1 MYKLFFDSVLVGQY
15 NNNEYPVYPSDYFI
29 ACEPLSVTYRDTGN
43 GYENGERVYGKATRL
58 EIKSKVKAAE

>member
-1 MYKLFFDSVLVGQY
+1 MGQY

-43 GYENGERVYGKATRL
+43 GYENGECVYGKATRL
-58 EIKSKVKAAE
+58 EIKLKVKAAE